1 MERNN
6 GKWNF
11 DETKRSDTRASIER
25 YIFDSF
31 DSSKNTGLMKLGNF
45 PFTLLENLRENSPGE
60 QRRFNIAIAQ
70 LAHRRSALSLMQF
83 ARVII
88 KQTPL
93 SVIMRL
99 KHRRRE
105 TPFTTD
111 ARIDPRFRDIRAKI
125 STIRSL
131 FLTHPTPKNDYLDL
145 KICQRF
151 QSRQTRQQFQRIST
165 KVLTVLLNRIII

>member
-60 QRRFNIAIAQ
+60 
-70 LAHRRSALSLMQF
+70 
-83 ARVII
+83 
-88 KQTPL
+88 
-93 SVIMRL
+93 
-99 KHRRRE
+99 
-105 TPFTTD
+105 
-111 ARIDPRFRDIRAKI
+111 
-125 STIRSL
+125 
-131 FLTHPTPKNDYLDL
+131 
-145 KICQRF
+145 
-151 QSRQTRQQFQRIST
+151 
-165 KVLTVLLNRIII
+165 